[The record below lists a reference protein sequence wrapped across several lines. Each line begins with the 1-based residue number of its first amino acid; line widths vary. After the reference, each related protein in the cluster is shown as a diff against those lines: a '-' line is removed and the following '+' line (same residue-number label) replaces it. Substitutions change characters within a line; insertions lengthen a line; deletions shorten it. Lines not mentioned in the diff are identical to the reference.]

1 MFLEKLLRV
10 FKKWIF
16 RNSKISKQKLID
28 MLTKYAIKVE
38 EAQTTNSIYFTMLN
52 GIKVRISDHHSTH
65 PDCDLAID
73 TPENMVAYTI
83 FPVKVPA
90 KFTYQTIN
98 VEDIYNYISYFAMI
112 APCFKTAQGSKKKKQ
127 KEATSKTKITEKVM
141 TKVQALPEDEKK
153 EIILNFIQTYDL
165 PDMSTKVQNLI
176 DCKNMSKMEKSINK
190 WTKQ

>member
-90 KFTYQTIN
+90 KFTYQTID

-165 PDMSTKVQNLI
+165 PDMSTKVQNLM

>member
-1 MFLEKLLRV
+1 M
-10 FKKWIF
+10 
-16 RNSKISKQKLID
+16 KQRLID
-28 MLTKYAIKVE
+28 MLTKYATIVE

-112 APCFKTAQGSKKKKQ
+112 APCFKTAQGSKKKEQ
-127 KEATSKTKITEKVM
+127 KETTSRTKITEKVM
-141 TKVQALPEDEKK
+141 TKVQALPEGERK

-165 PDMSTKVQNLI
+165 LDMSTKVQNLMDSKSI
-176 DCKNMSKMEKSINK
+176 SKMKELIDK